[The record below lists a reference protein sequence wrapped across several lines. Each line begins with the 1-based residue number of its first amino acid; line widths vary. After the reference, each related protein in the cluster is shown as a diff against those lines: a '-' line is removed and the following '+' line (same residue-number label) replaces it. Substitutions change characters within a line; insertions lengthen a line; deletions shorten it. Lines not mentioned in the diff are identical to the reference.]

1 MRRPPPANGRA
12 AARPAWGPRLSR
24 PQQPLSDYL
33 LYVLVEGDHQVGN
46 VRAMLFVVVVVG
58 FVFVGRLFEH
68 LTALPLLDAFLATLG
83 PRETLPPAAVTLL
96 EIFGGFF
103 TLQVLR
109 HALPPLIG
117 LGLALYFGAAYLK
130 DLLELPNLQ
139 LAFKHLTATVFG
151 TDYPHL
157 TVKDGK
163 AFVDNPETNPML
175 KIGGPGWVHIRIGNA
190 ALFER
195 MAGPSSVLGAGTH
208 FIRRFETVRE
218 AFDLREIERAR
229 ENVKMMT
236 KDGIPLVMNEMRV
249 RFRLNT
255 SARDARTESNPFPV
269 LVGAIRRAAYKRK
282 VNAKGLENW
291 ADMVAGAARST
302 ITSWV
307 AERHM
312 NELIPPPRMGEAAGA
327 AGPPPYRQAL
337 HERFHQKDTKRKFA
351 DMGAE
356 IVWVSVGHLRPD
368 PDVDPDLKADAD
380 PTGRDKIHKQ
390 IIDTWRAQQAALAS
404 DVLVEARAHARAER
418 ERSHTMAELDLIVT
432 LTSGLREA
440 RDAGNPMSD
449 VLTNRLIE
457 QVTGIRLRSDEE
469 RFERLLAI
477 QGFLNG
483 EMAEGALPPGALPN
497 DLPNPDLPRPD
508 FRGPEPADPTQPKP

>member
-1 MRRPPPANGRA
+1 VRHPTRPHANGRPA
-12 AARPAWGPRLSR
+12 WTPQLARPE
-24 PQQPLSDYL
+24 QPLSDYL

-46 VRAMLFVVVVVG
+46 LRAMLMGVMVVG
-58 FVFVGRLFEH
+58 FIFIGRLFEH
-68 LTALPLLDAFLATLG
+68 LTALPMLDAFLATLG
-83 PRETLPPAAVTLL
+83 PRESFPPAVLTLL

-109 HALPPLIG
+109 HALPPMLG

-139 LAFKHLTATVFG
+139 LAFKYLIATLFG
-151 TDYPHL
+151 TDYPRM
-157 TVKDGK
+157 TVKEGK
-163 AFVDNPETNPML
+163 AYVGDPETNPML
-175 KIGGPGWVHIRIGNA
+175 KIGGPGWVDIRIGNA
-190 ALFER
+190 AIFER
-195 MAGPSSVLGAGTH
+195 LAGPSSVLGAGTH
-208 FIRRFETVRE
+208 FIRRFETLRE

-229 ENVKMMT
+229 QNVKVMT

-255 SARDARTESNPFPV
+255 SARDTRTESNPYPV

-291 ADMVAGAARST
+291 AEMVAGAAKST
-302 ITSWV
+302 ITGWV

-312 NELIPPPRMGEAAGA
+312 NELIPPPRMGEAAA
-327 AGPPPYRQAL
+327 TALPPPYRQAL
-337 HERFHQKDTKRKFA
+337 HERFYQKDTRRKFA

-368 PDVDPDLKADAD
+368 PDVDPDLKLEAD
-380 PTGRDKIHKQ
+380 PTGRDKIQKQ

-404 DVLVEARAHARAER
+404 DLLTDSRAHARAEK
-418 ERSHTMAELDLIVT
+418 ERSRTMAELELIIS
-432 LTSGLREA
+432 LTSGLRDA

-449 VLTNRLIE
+449 VLTNRLLE
-457 QVTGIRLRSDEE
+457 YVTGVRLRTDEE
-469 RFERLLAI
+469 RLEHLLTL
-477 QGFLNG
+477 QGFLRG
-483 EMAEGALPPGALPN
+483 DVAEGALPPG
-497 DLPNPDLPRPD
+497 DEGD
-508 FRGPEPADPTQPKP
+508 G